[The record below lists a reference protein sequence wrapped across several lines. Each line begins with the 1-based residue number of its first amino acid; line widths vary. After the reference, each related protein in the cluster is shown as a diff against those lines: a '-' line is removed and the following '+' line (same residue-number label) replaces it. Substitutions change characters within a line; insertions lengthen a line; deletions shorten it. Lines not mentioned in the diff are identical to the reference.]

1 MICWRR
7 EGRCAGRFADRP
19 ASGATES
26 AGAPTSAVTIGSIM
40 NEPTPRKPANR
51 PSRRQDV
58 IGAAVELLALQPWDM
73 VTVADIVER
82 AGMTPAAFYYHFSSR
97 EQLLQE
103 IVEDFAETWVD
114 TIDGQLVAADSLD
127 QLCQV
132 PVSLLAELEQ
142 SQQVARIFFLSA
154 ASAPLLVE

>member
-26 AGAPTSAVTIGSIM
+26 AGEPSSAVTIGSIM

-51 PSRRQDV
+51 PSRRQDL
-58 IGAAVELLALQPWDM
+58 IGAAVELLALQPWDL
-73 VTVADIVER
+73 VTVADIVDR

-103 IVEDFAETWVD
+103 VVQEFADTWVD
-114 TIDGQLVAADSLD
+114 TIERLLVAAASLD
-127 QLCQV
+127 DLCHI
-132 PVSLLAELEQ
+132 PVAL
-142 SQQVARIFFLSA
+142 
-154 ASAPLLVE
+154 